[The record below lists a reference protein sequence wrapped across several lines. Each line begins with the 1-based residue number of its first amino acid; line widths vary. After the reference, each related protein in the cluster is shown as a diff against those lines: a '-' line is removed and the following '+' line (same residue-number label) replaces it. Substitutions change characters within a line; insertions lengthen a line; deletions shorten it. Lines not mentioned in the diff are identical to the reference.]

1 MHLAHEEHEHGDNHQ
16 DREAGH
22 QELGPDALLFRLL
35 AFHNDLVIHQVTDET
50 VVLNGRTNGLE
61 AVAIVALTGNHVA
74 INRYAL
80 DLAILNLLDEVGI
93 VEGLRLVRAGEVVH
107 HRHQDSRD
115 DQPQDQILCH
125 IVQLTTL

>member
-1 MHLAHEEHEHGDNHQ
+1 M
-16 DREAGH
+16 
-22 QELGPDALLFRLL
+22 LFRLL
-35 AFHNDLVIHQVTDET
+35 AFDHDVVIHQVADQA
-50 VVLNGRTNGLE
+50 VVLDRRANGLE
-61 AVAIVALTGNHVA
+61 AVAIVALAGNHVA

-80 DLAILNLLDEVGI
+80 DLAILDLLDEVGI

-115 DQPQDQILCH
+115 DQPQDQIFCH

>member
-1 MHLAHEEHEHGDNHQ
+1 M
-16 DREAGH
+16 
-22 QELGPDALLFRLL
+22 LFRLL
-35 AFHNDLVIHQVTDET
+35 AFDHDMVIHQVADQT
-50 VVLNGRTNGLE
+50 VVLDCRTNGLE
-61 AVAIVALTGNHVA
+61 AVAIVALAGNHVA
-74 INRYAL
+74 INRHAF
-80 DLAILNLLDEVGI
+80 DLAILDLLDEVGI